1 MSFSS
6 SRFISFVFA
15 EFNEAE
21 NMVMWEKVI
30 KKSFLFD
37 LEEPC
42 LALRLFKE
50 EIDAAK
56 EGFSFQYFWKLFAWV
71 LSSNSIIAYNVWYKQ
86 FVGL

>member
-6 SRFISFVFA
+6 SLFISFVFA

-42 LALRLFKE
+42 LTLRPFKE
-50 EIDAAK
+50 GIDAAK
-56 EGFSFQYFWKLFAWV
+56 EGFSFQYLLEAVRMSF
-71 LSSNSIIAYNVWYKQ
+71 IIQLYYS
-86 FVGL
+86 L

>member
-1 MSFSS
+1 MSCSS
-6 SRFISFVFA
+6 SLFISFVFA

-37 LEEPC
+37 LDEPC

-56 EGFSFQYFWKLFAWV
+56 EGFSFQYFLEAVRTSF
-71 LSSNSIIAYNVWYKQ
+71 IIQLYYS
-86 FVGL
+86 L